1 MSDKNTTPGAAA
13 ASTMRSDPTNVIG
26 FSAKRTRKLID
37 TGLEHFSNG
46 EVQEAIVCFK
56 KSIELEP
63 TPEGYTYW
71 AWMLSFK
78 GELDEAIELC
88 KVAIE
93 MDAEFGNPYN
103 DIGTYFM
110 KKGELE
116 SAVPWLERAKQC
128 KRYEPRQF
136 PFLNLGRIYLSQ
148 GMFLKALREFEGA
161 LEHDPENAELRSVI
175 ARIRQNHA

>member
-1 MSDKNTTPGAAA
+1 ME
-13 ASTMRSDPTNVIG
+13 NVIG
-26 FSAKRTRKLID
+26 FSRKRAQKLIED
-37 TGLEHFSNG
+37 GLAHFSNG
-46 EVQEAIVCFK
+46 ELNEAIQCIE
-56 KSIELEP
+56 KSIELEI

-71 AWMLSFK
+71 GWMLSFQGK
-78 GELDEAIELC
+78 LGEAIDLCKRAIEL
-88 KVAIE
+88 
-93 MDAEFGNPYN
+93 DPEFGNPYN

-110 KKGELE
+110 KMGELE
-116 SAVPWLERAKQC
+116 NAVPWLERAKEC

-161 LEHDPENAELRSVI
+161 LRYDPENTELRTVI